1 MTAAFN
7 PFPGLRPFEDSADD
21 VAVFFG
27 RDTQVDELLS
37 RLQHRRFVGVV
48 GQSGCGKSSL
58 VRAGLL
64 PALRGGFMAG
74 AGSRWRIAVMRPGSA
89 PVEGLAHALEA
100 SGALEKVADDGALR
114 VGLTSGVLH
123 GGARGLVEVVQ
134 QAHLQNDE
142 NVLVV
147 VDQFEELFRFRYS
160 VGSAYVSDEAA
171 AFVKLLL
178 TAASDRDAPVYVL
191 ITMRSDFIGD
201 CAQFRELPETLNEG
215 LFLVPRLTRDQLRE
229 AIAGPVGVVGATVA
243 PRLVNCLL
251 NEIGDDPDQLP
262 VLQHALMRTWDIWL
276 AENRP
281 NTAIDVSEYEA
292 TGGLSEALSRH
303 GEEILKRLSTQRLRA
318 IAERVFKAL
327 TELGSDNRGV
337 RRPTAFA
344 RLCAVADASE
354 KDVGRVIDAFRAPGV
369 SFLMPPAQVAL
380 EGSTVVDLTHE
391 ALMRTWTRLRGWVEE
406 EAEGAKLYRRLCD
419 NAELYALGKGML
431 LADPLLSF
439 AQEWRESNHPT
450 AAWAERYGGGLD
462 RVNALIDKSRTAVN
476 AELERRAAAE
486 RREREMEIERRRSA
500 ERLAQRTR
508 VLASMMSVIAILAV
522 GAALA
527 AVGFAARARTAEAVA
542 RQQAAVAQRQQ
553 EIAVAQRAIA
563 VRYGIAALKQEG
575 IARREASIA
584 RQQAIIARNETAIA
598 RAAEARAVAA
608 RLQVVQ
614 YAMRQ
619 RYEAGSAELA
629 EIDHGMYNNRYD
641 NRIAGL
647 IGTDAYAASPTGDA
661 RSVLLTAAWTP
672 NAIGRV
678 ALPPWD
684 LGAVVNHGRTF
695 VVLAGARQRRYG
707 EPVTG
712 ALVSIDATTLAILGR
727 TPGVSAT
734 FICGFDGT
742 ARVAVASARG
752 IALYD
757 IRPSGTATRAGILR
771 TGPVRALACLPR
783 GGRILYVDAGNVLRT
798 VAFGGSQPRTIARVD
813 GSVDGVVTSNSGD
826 RAAVTTS
833 DGSAAVYD
841 LVSHRRL
848 ALERLFTNSASD
860 CSAVAGCAGAMTFTP
875 DEKQIAWYDAGAL
888 HVAPIASATDASYPC
903 AAILCAH
910 TSLIYYSPGITIP
923 MLVADGG
930 VAGYDTD
937 KRAFAQQYNDG
948 AGSQR
953 RPLPDREFGM
963 YVTPYDPAGA
973 LQPNPFHGGLSEQ
986 SFSQVQGPLRGTVPN
1001 SQWIQ
1006 SFALRGHDVTIPGA
1020 SGYIEFDLDHLREAF
1035 DRTYDV
1041 SYRVRMRDCGD
1052 AAHAVTFNM
1061 FTGAIQVLDIRSSRP
1076 RVLHAFNVGRVP
1088 VKSGSYAYLVSV
1100 AYDPSSRIVTVLSY
1114 ASTFATVRRF
1124 SATGRLLMTASRPQL
1139 LAHVGV
1145 DPSRINNWI
1154 LSPRG
1159 NYVAVQV
1166 QSPAQ
1171 DAILRPNGTLVG
1183 RAYSIDMI
1191 ASNERLVI
1199 AESRSSAGFAE
1210 SVYRLPDWTQVGITS
1225 IPVQAEGLAI
1235 TPDASTVAYYDEEN
1249 DRQVLHL
1256 YDYQSRASYRT
1267 ALPSPPDLGRYTALT
1282 FSADGRYLLASYDDP
1297 QRYHRLA
1304 VFAVEPSAWAKAAC
1318 LMAGRSLTVQEF
1330 RSYAGSDIPYRDGC
1344 LPYAKEM
1351 YRW

>member
-1 MTAAFN
+1 MTARFN
-7 PFPGLRPFEDSADD
+7 PFPGLRPFEDSAEDI
-21 VAVFFG
+21 AVFFG
-27 RDTQVDELLS
+27 RDDQVDELLS
-37 RLQHRRFVGVV
+37 RLAQRRFVGVV

-64 PALRGGFMAG
+64 PALHGGFMAG

-89 PVEGLAHALEA
+89 PIESLAHALEA
-100 SGALEKVADDGALR
+100 SGALANVAEDGALR

-134 QAHLQNDE
+134 QAHLQKDE

-178 TAASDRDAPVYVL
+178 AASRDRDVPLYVL
-191 ITMRSDFIGD
+191 VTMRSDFIGD
-201 CAQFRELPETLNEG
+201 CAQFRDLPETLNEG

-229 AIAGPVGVVGATVA
+229 AIAGPVGVAGAAVA
-243 PRLVNCLL
+243 PRLVNRLL

-262 VLQHALMRTWDIWL
+262 VLQHALMRTWDIWR
-276 AENRP
+276 AKKRP
-281 NTAIDVSEYEA
+281 KTQIDVAEYEA

-303 GEEILKRLSTQRLRA
+303 GDEILESLSTQRLRA
-318 IAERVFKAL
+318 IAERIFKAL
-327 TELGSDNRGV
+327 TELGGDNRGI

-344 RLCAVADASE
+344 RLREIADASE
-354 KDVGRVIDAFRAPGV
+354 EEVRRAIDAFRASGV

-380 EGSTVVDLTHE
+380 EESTVIDLTHE
-391 ALMRTWTRLRGWVEE
+391 ALMRTWVRLRDWVEE

-419 NAELYALGKGML
+419 NAELYAQGKGML

-439 AQEWRESNHPT
+439 AQEWRASNHPT
-450 AAWAERYGGGLD
+450 AEWAQRYGRGLAG
-462 RVNALIDKSRTAVN
+462 VNALIDESRAAVN
-476 AELERRAAAE
+476 AEVERRAAAE

-508 VLASMMSVIAILAV
+508 VLASMMSVIAVLAI
-522 GAALA
+522 GAAIA
-527 AVGFAARARTAEAVA
+527 AVGFAARARTAEGVA
-542 RQQAAVAQRQQ
+542 RQQAAAAQRQQ
-553 EIAVAQRAIA
+553 QIALAQRAIA
-563 VRYGIAALKQEG
+563 VRYGIAALKQER

-584 RQQAIIARNETAIA
+584 RQQAIIARNETIIA

-614 YAMRQ
+614 YATRQ

-641 NRIAGL
+641 NRVAGL

-684 LGAVVNHGRTF
+684 LGAVIARGRTL
-695 VVLAGARQRRYG
+695 VVLAGARQSRYG
-707 EPVTG
+707 DPVTG
-712 ALVSIDATTLAILGR
+712 SLVAIDATTLAVLGR
-727 TPGVSAT
+727 TPAVTAT
-734 FICGFDGT
+734 FVCGFEDG
-742 ARVAVASARG
+742 ARVAVANARAITIYDVRPNGLAVRSASV
-752 IALYD
+752 
-757 IRPSGTATRAGILR
+757 PSAA
-771 TGPVRALACLPR
+771 VRAIACLPR
-783 GGRILYVDAGNVLRT
+783 GERVLFVDARNTLR
-798 VAFGGSQPRTIARVD
+798 VATLGGRGSREIARVE
-813 GSVDGVVTSNSGD
+813 GSVDGIAVSNSGD
-826 RAAVTTS
+826 RAAVATS
-833 DGSAAVYD
+833 DGNVAIYD
-841 LVSHRRL
+841 LATDRRL
-848 ALERLFTNSASD
+848 ARQRLFGDPASD
-860 CSAVAGCAGAMTFTP
+860 CSALAGCAAAMTFTS
-875 DEKQIAWYDAGAL
+875 DEKQVAWYDAGAL
-888 HVAPIASATDASYPC
+888 HIAPIASATDASYLC
-903 AAILCAH
+903 AASLCAH
-910 TSLIYYSPGITIP
+910 TSLVYYSTGSTIP

-930 VAGYDTD
+930 VVGYDPD
-937 KRAFAQQYNDG
+937 KKRFTRQYDDA

-953 RPLPDREFGM
+953 RALLDRQFGM

-973 LQPNPFHGGLSEQ
+973 LQPNPFHSGLAEQ
-986 SFSQVQGPLRGTVPN
+986 SFSQVQGPLRGTVPD
-1001 SQWIQ
+1001 SQWVQ
-1006 SFALRGHDVTIPGA
+1006 SFALTGHDVLIPGA
-1020 SGYIEFDLDHLREAF
+1020 SGYIGFDLDHLREAF

-1052 AAHAVTFNM
+1052 GAHAVTFNM
-1061 FTGAIQVLDIRSSRP
+1061 FTGAVQVLDIRSSTP
-1076 RVLHAFNVGRVP
+1076 RVLHAFTVGRVP
-1088 VKSGSYAYLVSV
+1088 VRAGKYAYLVSV
-1100 AYDPSSRIVTVLSY
+1100 GYDPSSGIITLLSY
-1114 ASTFATVRRF
+1114 STTFATVRRF
-1124 SATGRLLMTASRPQL
+1124 NVAGHVLMSASRAQL
-1139 LAHVGV
+1139 LAHANIV
-1145 DPSRINNWI
+1145 PSQINNWT

-1159 NYVAVQV
+1159 NYVAVAV

-1171 DAILRPNGTLVG
+1171 DAILRPNGALVG

-1191 ASNERLVI
+1191 APNERLVI

-1210 SVYRLPDWTQVGITS
+1210 SVYRLPDWAQVGITS

-1235 TPDASTVAYYDEEN
+1235 APDARTVAYYDEEGG
-1249 DRQVLHL
+1249 RQVLHL

-1267 ALPSPPDLGRYTALT
+1267 ALPSPPDLGKYTTLT

-1297 QRYHRLA
+1297 QQYHRLA
-1304 VFAVEPSAWAKAAC
+1304 VFAVEPGAWAKAAC
-1318 LMAGRSLTVQEF
+1318 LMAGRSLTLEEF

-1344 LPYAKEM
+1344 LPYANEM